1 MAEPVPG
8 LDLARF
14 AAWFERACPGAVTGR
29 LRARLL
35 AGGRSNVTCEVS
47 DGTRSL
53 VVRRPPLGHV
63 LVTAHDMGHEYRV
76 ITALHG
82 TEVPV
87 PAPWPASRWP

>member
-1 MAEPVPG
+1 VEPVPG

-14 AAWFERACPGAVTGR
+14 AAWFDRACPGAVTGP

-35 AGGRSNVTCEVS
+35 AGGRSNLTYEVS
-47 DGTRSL
+47 DGTRSW

-63 LVTAHDMGHEYRV
+63 LATAHDMGREYWV
-76 ITALHG
+76 MTALRG

-87 PAPWPASRWP
+87 PPRTRCAPTRR